1 MQKLLQQ
8 NFSSFLLFLEKNFY
22 DKAVPETK
30 SRTSRGMS
38 DQTPISRGKTV
49 RRFFQRVKKKFDSAS
64 LVGE

>member
-8 NFSSFLLFLEKNFY
+8 NFSSFLFLEKNFN

-64 LVGE
+64 LLGE